1 MIPAKIR
8 RLVKASAIAAAV
20 ASGSAHATF
29 IVGGDAIDQASA
41 DSILDIVFVIDTSGS
56 MYDDITAIGASAETA
71 VQNLSCPDID
81 CFVRARFMSIT
92 NATRGIFNES
102 VTGLVSAAGGTPLS
116 NSSEDNGP
124 AVIDLINFYNWNN
137 DAVGTQKYYKAVVT
151 IGDEGTE
158 NGAPVNQSDYDVA
171 YTANQLAISTN
182 TFLVGWVTDDPS
194 AGVPQL
200 FETLATGGLL
210 GGYTFGDTGG
220 GYVQQG
226 TSGVGGTTVQ
236 QTLEDIICFAAGGG
250 STGGGT
256 VPEPGSLALAAL
268 GLLGVGAMRRRRA

>member
-1 MIPAKIR
+1 MMTSRFRHALK
-8 RLVKASAIAAAV
+8 VCAIATAAL
-20 ASGSAHATF
+20 SGSAHATF
-29 IVGGDAIDQASA
+29 IQGGDATSQATA

-56 MYDDITAIGASAETA
+56 MSDDIAAIGASAQTA
-71 VQNLSCPDID
+71 VQNLSCPNID
-81 CFVRARFMSIT
+81 CFVRARFMSIVGSS
-92 NATRGIFNES
+92 GIFNES
-102 VTGLVSAAGGTPLS
+102 VTSLVSSAGGTAQS

-124 AVIDLINFYNWNN
+124 AVIDLN
-137 DAVGTQKYYKAVVT
+137 DAVGAQKYYKAIVT

-158 NGAPVNQSDYDVA
+158 NGAPVNQADYDVA
-171 YTANQLAISTN
+171 YAANQLAISTN
-182 TFLVGWVTDDPS
+182 TFVIGWVTDDPS
-194 AGVPQL
+194 AGVPEL
-200 FETLATGGLL
+200 FKTMATGGVL

-226 TSGVGGTTVQ
+226 SSDVGGTTVQ

-268 GLLGVGAMRRRRA
+268 GLFGVGAMRRRKAARSV